1 MIAATELA
9 DYVPIIIAVVG
20 SGGIVGAIVAFLKV
34 RPEAGQIAV
43 TAAGDALVV
52 QSGVITTLR
61 EENSQL
67 RIRLENLESKVALM
81 MDLRERVEELEDE
94 RKKLRA
100 ENGRL
105 RKRVASLETQV
116 RAMGAEPVNGEHT

>member
-1 MIAATELA
+1 MLAAELT
-9 DYVPIIIAVVG
+9 DYVPVIIAIVG
-20 SGGIVGAIVAFLKV
+20 SGGVIGAIVAFLKV

-52 QSGVITTLR
+52 QTGVITTLR
-61 EENSQL
+61 EENRQL
-67 RIRLENLESKVALM
+67 RERLENIESKVALM

-105 RKRVASLETQV
+105 RKRVASLEQQV

>member
-1 MIAATELA
+1 MLATEVA
-9 DYVPIIIAVVG
+9 DYVPVIIAVVG
-20 SGGIVGAIVAFLKV
+20 SGGIIGAIVAFLKV

-61 EENSQL
+61 DENTQL
-67 RIRLENLESKVALM
+67 RSRLENLESKVALM

>member
-67 RIRLENLESKVALM
+67 RLRLENLESKVALM

>member
-1 MIAATELA
+1 MLATEVA
-9 DYVPIIIAVVG
+9 DYVPVIIAVVG
-20 SGGIVGAIVAFLKV
+20 SGGIIGAIVAFLKV

-61 EENSQL
+61 DENTQL
-67 RIRLENLESKVALM
+67 RSRLENLESKVVLM

-105 RKRVASLETQV
+105 RKRVASLEQQV